1 MIYLNMNDVE
11 NLAKIVAQLVKMNMN
26 VIVVESVN
34 NMWQIEVTKSFGN
47 E

>member
-11 NLAKIVAQLVKMNMN
+11 SLAKIVAELVKLNMN

-34 NMWQIEVTKSFGN
+34 NKWQIEVTN
-47 E
+47 